1 MGVWFNLHRTMNYTT
16 DSIETWGVYYN
27 IPESNQHVTNQMRWM
42 TTMLMVFII
51 LLIVLVRGPR
61 QLNERND
68 RVE

>member
-1 MGVWFNLHRTMNYTT
+1 MDVWFNLQRTMNYTT

-27 IPESNQHVTNQMRWM
+27 IPESNQHVTNQMRRM
-42 TTMLMVFII
+42 TAMLMICFI

-61 QLNERND
+61 HLNERNE